1 MGAIVDCNICGV
13 ELFRLDPNNPKTI
26 TGEEICQTCG
36 GRVEAAFA
44 PLEALH
50 GKFQEDLVELYSTAK
65 ADREEMSKLNAGFRI
80 QAEEL
85 KAEMEEELKNLRANI
100 VAGTSSKPIADVEAP
115 TEPVE

>member
-50 GKFQEDLVELYSTAK
+50 DEFQRDLVELYKGARE
-65 ADREEMSKLNAGFRI
+65 AREEMSKLNAGFRI

-85 KAEMEEELKNLRANI
+85 KAEMLEKLKNLRAN
-100 VAGTSSKPIADVEAP
+100 VVKGVVDKPVVVE
-115 TEPVE
+115 EPDEETDE